1 MNIVNIDNILTIVL
15 SFIFGSGIT
24 CWLAK
29 AILEKIVRDSLKKEM
44 EEIKQENPGEIDND
58 KLRERVELLEREKEL
73 EEQKSV
79 RVEKKKTPE
88 VVISEIKKEKSP
100 KKINFFFG
108 DN

>member
-44 EEIKQENPGEIDND
+44 EEILEKQKEI
-58 KLRERVELLEREKEL
+58 EEK
-73 EEQKSV
+73 
-79 RVEKKKTPE
+79 TM
-88 VVISEIKKEKSP
+88 
-100 KKINFFFG
+100 KKISQIEKDYVTCAYCNMQTENTHRLFG
-108 DN
+108 IIDTKLNTIIDHSIR